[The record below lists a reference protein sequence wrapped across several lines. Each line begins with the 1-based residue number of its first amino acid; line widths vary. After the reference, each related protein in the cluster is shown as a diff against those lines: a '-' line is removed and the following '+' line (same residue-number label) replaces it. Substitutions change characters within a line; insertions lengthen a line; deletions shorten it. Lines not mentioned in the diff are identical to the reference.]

1 MVFKG
6 AARSNRRSQCRAGVA
21 LLSDN
26 LGTRWREVDAKLTH
40 SPSNDCR
47 WEESS
52 CTRTKMRQSS
62 AVQINMIKCS
72 SRRTLHEELVAK
84 QPHSG
89 LIQDGV
95 LRQLNGFEKRYT
107 CTLCATRWRRFMP
120 DRTRGAK
127 KYFWMSRDA

>member
-1 MVFKG
+1 MT
-6 AARSNRRSQCRAGVA
+6 ATCLSITWAHAGVKSTPISRIA
-21 LLSDN
+21 RPTIAAVVL
-26 LGTRWREVDAKLTH
+26 
-40 SPSNDCR
+40 
-47 WEESS
+47 
-52 CTRTKMRQSS
+52 RTKMPQPS
-62 AVQINMIKCS
+62 AVQFDMVKCS
-72 SRRTLHEELVAK
+72 NCRTLHEELVAK

>member
-1 MVFKG
+1 MTVTCSSITW
-6 AARSNRRSQCRAGVA
+6 AHAGVKSTPISRIA
-21 LLSDN
+21 RPTTVVGKNPAVRRINVMQPSHIQVN
-26 LGTRWREVDAKLTH
+26 LV
-40 SPSNDCR
+40 
-47 WEESS
+47 
-52 CTRTKMRQSS
+52 
-62 AVQINMIKCS
+62 KCWNC
-72 SRRTLHEELVAK
+72 RTLHEELVAK